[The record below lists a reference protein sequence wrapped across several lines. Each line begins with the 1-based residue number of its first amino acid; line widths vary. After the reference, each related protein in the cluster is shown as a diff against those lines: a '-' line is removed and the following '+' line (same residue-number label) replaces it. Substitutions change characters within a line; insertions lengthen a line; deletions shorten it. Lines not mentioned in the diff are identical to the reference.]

1 MPRFYFDLHNGIG
14 FTKDEEGLVASDD
27 AAARDLAIDNIRS
40 MLSDEVRAGSL
51 DLMGRVE
58 IRRDTGEV
66 MMQVPFE
73 EAVVLRLPGNK
84 PR

>member
-51 DLMGRVE
+51 DLIGGSR
-58 IRRDTGEV
+58 
-66 MMQVPFE
+66 
-73 EAVVLRLPGNK
+73 
-84 PR
+84 